1 MTDGED
7 PACLRTKSSLLKQFE
22 KVDNFLVIEQPYPET
37 VSQVR
42 TIEVSNGK
50 GRKISKKRWSHVMT
64 WHIIEPCEQQLYV
77 CMDLYNPHYQVSSDE
92 RPPFLKALGKV
103 NHGKIEW
110 YTKETALKT
119 NEFLTVVND
128 MTLHPLLTD
137 LSEHFTFDTGSKLVD
152 KYKETEKKDAGRGNI
167 FFDRGFSC
175 GKNLG
180 PTKDLLGLPVSR
192 KRSVN
197 TQMDKCDVEICE
209 QAEEKL
215 LKAMKHFLPSVC
227 KGKESKLYMVPK
239 TVTLVTKSEKQ
250 SFHAARYAKTDKV
263 NVLNI
268 HVDSQNPQDH
278 ENLDDD
284 FMNKPVA
291 CFGVKK
297 EVQRCTLIGYGQD
310 SVVQSAMRY
319 DKYGPCLRSIISF
332 YNNLPEERK
341 HTTPDLVNRLKRD
354 AAQQDDP
361 VRFQVHT
368 DKMVYY
374 SPFIDRLLQIFE
386 FQNINIYYRI
396 ALLYL
401 TSLCESPDL
410 FLNAT
415 DVLLQDKSLPRKLD
429 LYDFAFKFY
438 DEMWQKKLHDAEL
451 RKDKKTAKLVK
462 PVGQRHAPSVNK
474 MGTKEGLIQSIKV
487 MAAMHHGF
495 KLLSV

>member
-1 MTDGED
+1 M
-7 PACLRTKSSLLKQFE
+7 
-22 KVDNFLVIEQPYPET
+22 
-37 VSQVR
+37 
-42 TIEVSNGK
+42 
-50 GRKISKKRWSHVMT
+50 
-64 WHIIEPCEQQLYV
+64 
-77 CMDLYNPHYQVSSDE
+77 
-92 RPPFLKALGKV
+92 
-103 NHGKIEW
+103 
-110 YTKETALKT
+110 
-119 NEFLTVVND
+119 
-128 MTLHPLLTD
+128 
-137 LSEHFTFDTGSKLVD
+137 
-152 KYKETEKKDAGRGNI
+152 
-167 FFDRGFSC
+167 
-175 GKNLG
+175 
-180 PTKDLLGLPVSR
+180 
-192 KRSVN
+192 
-197 TQMDKCDVEICE
+197 
-209 QAEEKL
+209 
-215 LKAMKHFLPSVC
+215 
-227 KGKESKLYMVPK
+227 
-239 TVTLVTKSEKQ
+239 
-250 SFHAARYAKTDKV
+250 
-263 NVLNI
+263 
-268 HVDSQNPQDH
+268 
-278 ENLDDD
+278 
-284 FMNKPVA
+284 
-291 CFGVKK
+291 
-297 EVQRCTLIGYGQD
+297 
-310 SVVQSAMRY
+310 
-319 DKYGPCLRSIISF
+319 
-332 YNNLPEERK
+332 
-341 HTTPDLVNRLKRD
+341 VNRLKRD